1 MTTMGVPQRM
11 RWLLFALLFC
21 APVATLAAASDAAP
35 SDQAVERLAGP
46 GGAFSAGSLL
56 QLLLGLAL
64 VIGMILALAWAARR
78 TGFAA
83 GINHADLKVIATL
96 TLGARERVVLVQ
108 IGEQQMLLGV
118 APGRVNLLQTFET
131 PLIDPSKTPGSQF
144 AERLREALHRSRG

>member
-1 MTTMGVPQRM
+1 MSAMAMLQRM
-11 RWLLFALLFC
+11 RWLLSSLLFC
-21 APVATLAAASDAAP
+21 SPVAALAAASDAVP
-35 SDQAVERLAGP
+35 SGQGVERLAGP

-83 GINHADLKVIATL
+83 GISHTDLKVIATL

-108 IGEQQMLLGV
+108 AGEQQLLLGV

-131 PLIDPSKTPGSQF
+131 PLIDPSKTPGNQF